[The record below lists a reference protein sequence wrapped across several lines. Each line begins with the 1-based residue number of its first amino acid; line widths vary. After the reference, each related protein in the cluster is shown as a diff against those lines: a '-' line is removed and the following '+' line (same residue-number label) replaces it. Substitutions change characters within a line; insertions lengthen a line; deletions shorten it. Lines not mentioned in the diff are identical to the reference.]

1 MNNLKKDT
9 ILFQTTDSKC
19 IDLGEEGI
27 LYSETQGDKHIVN
40 ITAMAVWDLIDG
52 NRTVSEIV
60 REVAKVC
67 DVKAEEIE
75 ADIYRQ
81 LEMFKELRLVE
92 TKEANV

>member
-1 MNNLKKDT
+1 
-9 ILFQTTDSKC
+9 
-19 IDLGEEGI
+19 
-27 LYSETQGDKHIVN
+27 
-40 ITAMAVWDLIDG
+40 MAVWDLIDG

-67 DVKAEEIE
+67 DKKAKQIE

-92 TKEANV
+92 TK